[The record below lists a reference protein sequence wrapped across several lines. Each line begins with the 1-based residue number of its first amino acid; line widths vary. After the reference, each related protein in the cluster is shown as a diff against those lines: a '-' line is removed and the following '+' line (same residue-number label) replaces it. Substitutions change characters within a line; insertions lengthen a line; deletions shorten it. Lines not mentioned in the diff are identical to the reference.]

1 MTQGFIRPGVLARSI
16 TRLRDQPAATGR
28 FSFDPGVRRLIRAT
42 RLRMLLDSQLVDPD
56 PEAIVEWSLEARAQ
70 EEERLRLE
78 AEEELLRGGEEP

>member
-1 MTQGFIRPGVLARSI
+1 VLARSI